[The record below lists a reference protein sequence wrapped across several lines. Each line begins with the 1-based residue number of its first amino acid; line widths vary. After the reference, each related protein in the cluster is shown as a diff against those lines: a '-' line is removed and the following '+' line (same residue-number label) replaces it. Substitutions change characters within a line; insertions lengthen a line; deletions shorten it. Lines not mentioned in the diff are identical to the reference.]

1 MGECVSRDE
10 CMCQERDKYPVT
22 PRPIT
27 LLPRRKQ
34 LLSHS
39 LTKWYDDGLG
49 APNSRIPQ
57 TQDFDLTSSP
67 RPSDHLPKFPSP
79 AVARV
84 PPLNFAR
91 LPAPFPP
98 MNKLKGYAISEHTQ
112 VITLGETPLADY
124 WNAKLKEVEIA
135 QELELMLSEPLDRN
149 FLEEPNGQELR
160 ILANGWNN
168 PNERFPKERLSEVE
182 LKSWQA
188 ACKVNEVYGFLK
200 WSDETWP
207 HLGTRGLDLYWTT
220 RSDGCRYEYWS
231 SDPGSNEYG
240 VLVRVDGHT
249 MTGIALGSGDGLAIV
264 DEFVDKF
271 HDDDVVQQLLREGWP
286 HFG

>member
-1 MGECVSRDE
+1 
-10 CMCQERDKYPVT
+10 
-22 PRPIT
+22 
-27 LLPRRKQ
+27 
-34 LLSHS
+34 LLSCS
-39 LTKWYDDGLG
+39 LTKWYDDNLG
-49 APNSRIPQ
+49 APDGRIPQ
-57 TQDFDLTSSP
+57 TQDFYLTSSP
-67 RPSDHLPKFPSP
+67 RSSDRLPKFPSP

-84 PPLNFAR
+84 PQLNFAR
-91 LPAPFPP
+91 LPAPC
-98 MNKLKGYAISEHTQ
+98 KLNSARYATSERTQ
-112 VITLGETPLADY
+112 VSFSVGETSLPVY
-124 WNAKLKEVEIA
+124 WNARLEEVEIA
-135 QELELMLSEPLDRN
+135 QELELMLGEPPDLS
-149 FLEEPNGQELR
+149 FLQELNGQKLH
-160 ILANGWNN
+160 ILANGWNK

-249 MTGIALGSGDGLAIV
+249 MTGIALGSDDGLAIV

-286 HFG
+286 HFDLYSERTQSGKV